1 MGRIVV
7 PLAEECGSAFSGLPC
22 CLVCSAN
29 KWLLCPCLCD
39 YGMQLGRQSLHTK
52 GFCVTVYIYPWPP
65 LQPSDLWGLKC
76 YSSGRHCGLDTF
88 FSLWPWFGKSLTPS
102 GLAFVLGWQVFSS
115 HSLPGSWPPSAL
127 DNYSGFVGGRA
138 FYFLNFSEGETEVVI
153 ILCKWGHSGGK

>member
-39 YGMQLGRQSLHTK
+39 YGMQLGRQSLHTQ

-65 LQPSDLWGLKC
+65 LQPSDLWGSKC
-76 YSSGRHCGLDTF
+76 YSRGRHCGLDTF
-88 FSLWPWFGKSLTPS
+88 LSLWPRFGKLLTPG

-127 DNYSGFVGGRA
+127 YNDSGCLCGWQG
-138 FYFLNFSEGETEVVI
+138 FLFFK
-153 ILCKWGHSGGK
+153 L